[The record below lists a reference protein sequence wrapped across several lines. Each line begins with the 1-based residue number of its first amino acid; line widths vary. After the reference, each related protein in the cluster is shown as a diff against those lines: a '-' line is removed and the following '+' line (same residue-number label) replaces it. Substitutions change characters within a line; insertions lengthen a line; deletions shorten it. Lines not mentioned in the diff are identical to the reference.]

1 MDNNR
6 KYRIALVIKTEGL
19 EYDDRVRKEILTIQK
34 LYPNITFKIHAIID
48 NDNRNYEGITTY
60 GVPYKTYY
68 LRSREK
74 YGAAKGLVLKS
85 LEFYTAMA
93 KDIKPY
99 DAIWCGDYHSFLVA
113 AMVKQNK
120 LLWDLHELP
129 GLLLAKRPLRWLL
142 KYIFLRCRLVVHANP
157 QRAEY
162 LQKIGI
168 IKDMAKHYAI
178 RNYPN
183 FNDVDP
189 VYDDNYR
196 KFVEWKAGRKCIY
209 LQGLNDDSRSAYESV
224 SAVLKTKDLVAV
236 VIGNF
241 DQSSGLRLS
250 QEWGEELADRIC
262 FIGRVPQLK
271 IPQYVAECVT
281 TLVFYKNV
289 RPNNYYCEANR
300 FYQSVILGLP
310 VVVGNNPPMRELV
323 EKYGFGVSIDDD
335 GGDIQKIQQGIQNIF
350 ANYETYRDNNLKHR
364 QNIIWDNQEPVFK
377 EIIEKLL
384 GKN

>member
-1 MDNNR
+1 M
-6 KYRIALVIKTEGL
+6 
-19 EYDDRVRKEILTIQK
+19 
-34 LYPNITFKIHAIID
+34 
-48 NDNRNYEGITTY
+48 
-60 GVPYKTYY
+60 
-68 LRSREK
+68 
-74 YGAAKGLVLKS
+74 
-85 LEFYTAMA
+85 
-93 KDIKPY
+93 
-99 DAIWCGDYHSFLVA
+99 
-113 AMVKQNK
+113 
-120 LLWDLHELP
+120 
-129 GLLLAKRPLRWLL
+129 
-142 KYIFLRCRLVVHANP
+142 VHANP

-162 LQKIGI
+162 LQQIGI

-323 EKYGFGVSIDDD
+323 KKYGFGVSIDDD